1 RHRRVTGAQR
11 PGRREAHQRRVL
23 QAGAGR
29 GARRSSAGQGRVA
42 VPRRPAPP
50 RGDIVSVR
58 VLVVDDQLPFR
69 VAAASVVGLL
79 DGFEVVGE
87 AASAE
92 DALRDLD
99 TLAPDLVLM
108 DINLPGIDGVE
119 ATRRITAHRPATVVV
134 LVSTYRETERRAE
147 VLLVDV
153 GHR

>member
-1 RHRRVTGAQR
+1 M
-11 PGRREAHQRRVL
+11 
-23 QAGAGR
+23 
-29 GARRSSAGQGRVA
+29 
-42 VPRRPAPP
+42 
-50 RGDIVSVR
+50 SVR

-134 LVSTYRETERRAE
+134 LVSTYRESELPTGASTSGAVAYVHKEHLRAP
-147 VLLVDV
+147 LVEQLWADRDARV
-153 GHR
+153 WRIA

>member
-1 RHRRVTGAQR
+1 MT
-11 PGRREAHQRRVL
+11 
-23 QAGAGR
+23 
-29 GARRSSAGQGRVA
+29 
-42 VPRRPAPP
+42 
-50 RGDIVSVR
+50 VR

-99 TLAPDLVLM
+99 DLAPDFVLM

-119 ATRRITAHRPATVVV
+119 ATRRITASHPETVVV
-134 LVSTYRETERRAE
+134 LVSTYGDADLPPGAATSGAVAYVHKEHLRAPLVEQLWAERDERAW
-147 VLLVDV
+147 
-153 GHR
+153 RIA